1 MTSSKENLLSS
12 LAAIFR
18 DVFDDETIEISPLT
32 TAKDI
37 DGWDSLAHIRLIV
50 TIEKVLKVKFSALEI
65 SDLQS
70 VDDLLNLLLKK

>member
-37 DGWDSLAHIRLIV
+37 NGWDSLAHIRLIV

-65 SDLQS
+65 SDLKS

>member
-1 MTSSKENLLSS
+1 
-12 LAAIFR
+12 
-18 DVFDDETIEISPLT
+18 VFDDETIEISPLT